1 MILQAPLSESTV
13 RSLRL
18 GQEVRVAGTVFIG
31 RDEVHIRALEMHERG
46 EPLPVDLRD
55 GILFHCG
62 PIAQKHGESWSIIA
76 AGPTTSAR
84 MNSLEPAFIEA
95 FGIRAIIG
103 KGGMSRPT
111 LDVMK
116 KHGCVYLAMTGGAAV
131 LAAQGIKTVKKVE
144 WLDLGMPEALWVVE
158 AQDLGPMIVAMD
170 AHGNSMYEAV
180 NRQAENALAEIKRT
194 VRKVI
199 NRTSP
204 PRSPGSPACCA
215 HDAG

>member
-1 MILQAPLSESTV
+1 VILQAPLSEATV
-13 RSLRL
+13 RSLHL
-18 GQEVRVAGTVFIG
+18 GQEVRVSGTVIIG
-31 RDEVHIRALEMHERG
+31 RDEVHLRALEMYEKG

-62 PIAQKHGESWSIIA
+62 PIAQKSGETWDIIA

-84 MNSLEPAFIEA
+84 MNSMEPAFIAA
-95 FGIRAIIG
+95 FGVRAIIG

-111 LDVMK
+111 AEAMRR
-116 KHGCVYLAMTGGAAV
+116 HGCVYLAMTGGAAV
-131 LAAQGIKTVKKVE
+131 LAAQGIRTVKKVE

-180 NRQAENALAEIKRT
+180 DRQAEIALAEIKRT
-194 VRKVI
+194 IKK
-199 NRTSP
+199 
-204 PRSPGSPACCA
+204 
-215 HDAG
+215 